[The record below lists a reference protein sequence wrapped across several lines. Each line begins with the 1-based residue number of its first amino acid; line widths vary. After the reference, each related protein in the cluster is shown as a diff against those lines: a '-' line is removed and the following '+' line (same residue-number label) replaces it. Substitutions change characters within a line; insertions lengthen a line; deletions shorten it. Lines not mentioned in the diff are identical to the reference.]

1 MVIIALI
8 VLVFNN
14 NMFVSINLDL
24 VPYSNVFTTEVKQ
37 RVVIRY
43 RIIVKI
49 TYKSIKLRLIELMKT
64 LKRFYTHVKDKFIAT
79 KLHNGNCISNK
90 NAM

>member
-1 MVIIALI
+1 MVIVALI

-14 NMFVSINLDL
+14 NIVVGINLDL

-43 RIIVKI
+43 YIISKI
-49 TYKSIKLRLIELMKT
+49 TYKSIKLRLIELMKA
-64 LKRFYTHVKDKFIAT
+64 LK
-79 KLHNGNCISNK
+79 
-90 NAM
+90 

>member
-14 NMFVSINLDL
+14 NIFVGINLDL

-37 RVVIRY
+37 KVVIRY
-43 RIIVKI
+43 YIIVKI
-49 TYKSIKLRLIELMKT
+49 TYKSIKLRLIELM
-64 LKRFYTHVKDKFIAT
+64 
-79 KLHNGNCISNK
+79 
-90 NAM
+90 